1 MNKIFVILI
10 FSIFLSNCSLNENSR
25 IWNKKEKIENENK
38 VSKKILTKK
47 EIISTEFNPLLKLD
61 LSKNKQNNKIFDP
74 LNNFGSSKYNGQLN
88 KVNQYKFS
96 KLENFNQFNFEPLIL
111 DNGVIV
117 FEKKGTII
125 RFNDNKKVVWKNNFY
140 SKTEKKIH
148 PTLSF
153 AMTNKNLLVADSLAK
168 VSSINLQTGNLIWSK
183 KSEYPFNSE
192 IKIFKDKFFVVDFKN
207 TLRCFYLEDGTEC
220 WNIKTEDS
228 FTVSNSKFSMLI
240 KDNLVIYNNSLG
252 DITAVDILSG
262 LIQWQLPTQ
271 TSSIMNETYGFNF
284 SKLVSDGSSIYFSN
298 NKNQFYSVDLKSGT
312 MNWMSEIN
320 SILTPIIIGNFIFTV
335 SENGY
340 LFTIQKN
347 EGNIIRINDI
357 YKNFNLK
364 KRKRIKPTGFTIG
377 GNNLYLTNSDGNLIV
392 ISLSA
397 GNVIKIEKVGRDLI
411 SKPLIYDE
419 NLFIVKNGSITQYD

>member
-38 VSKKILTKK
+38 VSKKILTEK

-125 RFNDNKKVVWKNNFY
+125 RFNDNKKVVWKNNLY
-140 SKTEKKIH
+140 TKTEKKIH

-153 AMTNKNLLVADSLAK
+153 AMTNKNLLVADSIAK

-207 TLRCFYLEDGTEC
+207 TLRCFYIKDGTEC

-228 FTVSNSKFSMLI
+228 FIVSNSKFSMLI

-252 DITAVDILSG
+252 DITAVDISSG

-357 YKNFNLK
+357 YKNLNLK

-397 GNVIKIEKVGRDLI
+397 GNVIKIEKVGRDLL

>member
-38 VSKKILTKK
+38 VSKKILTEK

-148 PTLSF
+148 PILSF
-153 AMTNKNLLVADSLAK
+153 AMTNKNLLVADSIAK

-207 TLRCFYLEDGTEC
+207 TLRCFYLKDGTEC

-240 KDNLVIYNNSLG
+240 KDNLVIYNNSLR
-252 DITAVDILSG
+252 
-262 LIQWQLPTQ
+262 
-271 TSSIMNETYGFNF
+271 
-284 SKLVSDGSSIYFSN
+284 
-298 NKNQFYSVDLKSGT
+298 
-312 MNWMSEIN
+312 
-320 SILTPIIIGNFIFTV
+320 
-335 SENGY
+335 GY
-340 LFTIQKN
+340 N
-347 EGNIIRINDI
+347 C
-357 YKNFNLK
+357 
-364 KRKRIKPTGFTIG
+364 
-377 GNNLYLTNSDGNLIV
+377 S
-392 ISLSA
+392 
-397 GNVIKIEKVGRDLI
+397 
-411 SKPLIYDE
+411 
-419 NLFIVKNGSITQYD
+419 